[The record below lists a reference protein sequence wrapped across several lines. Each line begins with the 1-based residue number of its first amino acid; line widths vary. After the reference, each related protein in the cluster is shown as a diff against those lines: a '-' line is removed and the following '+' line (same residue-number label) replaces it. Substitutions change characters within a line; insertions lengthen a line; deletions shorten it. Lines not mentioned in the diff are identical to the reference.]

1 MVESVLDIGIELR
14 EDLLF
19 VKKVPHLSVVDFLI
33 WGLEFKPL
41 NASIAEMFSKA
52 LHDISRPSCLAII
65 AEFKRSGG
73 LAIPE
78 LAKILDM
85 SYMGVKQHC
94 IRLEKQGY
102 LKAWRVPRVEV
113 GRPQKLYKLT
123 KKCDELFPDGGVKL
137 VTDLLDG
144 VKSTFGETAP
154 EKLLYHYFE
163 KERDQWMKAVRPA
176 KSLVEKATRFAD
188 ARMQSGHFCHCHYS
202 AETGFII
209 EEYHH
214 PLQQVLKL
222 YPGLKVME
230 IRMIEQAL
238 GTKVER
244 KEEKGSQGVK
254 CTIYKISTL
263 G

>member
-1 MVESVLDIGIELR
+1 MVD
-14 EDLLF
+14 
-19 VKKVPHLSVVDFLI
+19 
-33 WGLEFKPL
+33 
-41 NASIAEMFSKA
+41 AMFSEA

-65 AEFKRSGG
+65 AELKRSGG

-78 LAKILDM
+78 LAKLLDM
-85 SYMGVKQHC
+85 SYMGIKQHC
-94 IRLEKQGY
+94 IRLEEQGY

-123 KKCDELFPDGGVKL
+123 KKCDELFPDGGLQL
-137 VTDLLDG
+137 VLDLLEG

-163 KERDQWMKAVRPA
+163 KERDQWMKAVRLG
-176 KSLVEKATRFAD
+176 KSLVEKATRFVD
-188 ARMQSGHFCHCHYS
+188 ARMKAGHFCHCHYT

-214 PLQQVLKL
+214 PLSEVFKQ

-230 IRMIEQAL
+230 TRMIEQAL
-238 GTKVER
+238 GTKVDR
-244 KEEKGSQGVK
+244 KEDKGSQGVK
-254 CTIYKISTL
+254 CTIYHISTL

>member
-1 MVESVLDIGIELR
+1 M
-14 EDLLF
+14 
-19 VKKVPHLSVVDFLI
+19 DF
-33 WGLEFKPL
+33 
-41 NASIAEMFSKA
+41 ASGAFILKGMFSKA

-65 AEFKRSGG
+65 SELKRSGG

-78 LAKILDM
+78 LAKLLEM

-94 IRLEKQGY
+94 VRLEQQGY

-123 KKCDELFPDGGVKL
+123 RKCDELFPDGGVNL
-137 VTDLLDG
+137 VLDLLEG
-144 VKSTFGETAP
+144 VKATFGETAP

-163 KERDQWMKAVRPA
+163 KERDQWMKAIRRG
-176 KSLVEKATRFAD
+176 KSLVEKATRFVD
-188 ARMQSGHFCHCHYS
+188 VRMQAGHFCHCSYS

-214 PLQQVLKL
+214 PLSHVLAR

-230 IRMIEQAL
+230 TRMIEQAL
-238 GTKVER
+238 GTKVSRTED
-244 KEEKGSQGVK
+244 KGSQGVK
-254 CTIYKISTL
+254 
-263 G
+263 

>member
-1 MVESVLDIGIELR
+1 M
-14 EDLLF
+14 
-19 VKKVPHLSVVDFLI
+19 DFFI
-33 WGLEFKPL
+33 WSLEFWRSTA
-41 NASIAEMFSKA
+41 NMHVMFSEA

-65 AEFKRSGG
+65 AELKRSGG

-78 LAKILDM
+78 LAKLLDM
-85 SYMGVKQHC
+85 SYMGIKQHC
-94 IRLEKQGY
+94 IRLEEQGY

-123 KKCDELFPDGGVKL
+123 KKCDELFPDGGVQL
-137 VTDLLDG
+137 VLDLLDG
-144 VKSTFGETAP
+144 VKATFGETAP

-163 KERDQWMKAVRPA
+163 KERDQWITAVRPG
-176 KSLVEKATRFAD
+176 KSLVEKATRFVD
-188 ARMQSGHFCHCHYS
+188 ARMKAGHFCHCHYS

-214 PLQQVLKL
+214 PLDQVFIQ

-230 IRMIEQAL
+230 TRMIEQAL
-238 GTKVER
+238 STKVDR
-244 KEEKGSQGVK
+244 KEDKGSQGVK
-254 CTIYKISTL
+254 CTIYHISTL

>member
-1 MVESVLDIGIELR
+1 MVD
-14 EDLLF
+14 
-19 VKKVPHLSVVDFLI
+19 
-33 WGLEFKPL
+33 
-41 NASIAEMFSKA
+41 AMFSEA

-65 AEFKRSGG
+65 AELKRSGG

-78 LAKILDM
+78 LAKLLDM
-85 SYMGVKQHC
+85 SYMGIKQHC
-94 IRLEKQGY
+94 IRLEEQGY

-123 KKCDELFPDGGVKL
+123 KKCDELFPDGGVQL
-137 VTDLLDG
+137 VLDLLEG

-163 KERDQWMKAVRPA
+163 KERDQWMKAVRPG
-176 KSLVEKATRFAD
+176 KSLVEKATRFVD
-188 ARMQSGHFCHCHYS
+188 ARMKAGHFCHCHYT

-214 PLQQVLKL
+214 PLSEVFKQ

-230 IRMIEQAL
+230 TRMIEQAL
-238 GTKVER
+238 GPR
-244 KEEKGSQGVK
+244 LIVK
-254 CTIYKISTL
+254 RIRVAR